1 MPGSVADAEFGAFV
15 IEARQ
20 RDAGIHVQ
28 ADVRMARA
36 EARQPRQQPA
46 VGERMQCGDAQGGGL
61 AGQLQVR
68 GHGVDIAQRR
78 IGGIRQLPAFQGQ
91 LHAAR
96 VALEQDH
103 AQQRLQL
110 AHVVADGTRREVQ
123 FVGGV
128 GEVLVAR
135 GGGEN
140 PEGGQQGGAQAHG
153 SLQTQARF
161 VAWAYRTR
169 L

>member
-1 MPGSVADAEFGAFV
+1 MCQKALALG
-15 IEARQ
+15 
-20 RDAGIHVQ
+20 
-28 ADVRMARA
+28 
-36 EARQPRQQPA
+36 
-46 VGERMQCGDAQGGGL
+46 GE
-61 AGQLQVR
+61 
-68 GHGVDIAQRR
+68 
-78 IGGIRQLPAFQGQ
+78 
-91 LHAAR
+91 LHATGM
-96 VALEQDH
+96 ALEQHH